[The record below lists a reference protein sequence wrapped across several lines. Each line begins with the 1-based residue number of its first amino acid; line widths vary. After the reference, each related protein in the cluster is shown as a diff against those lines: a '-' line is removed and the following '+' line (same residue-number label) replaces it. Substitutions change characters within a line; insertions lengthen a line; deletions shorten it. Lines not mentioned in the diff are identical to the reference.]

1 MVTEFRVGL
10 FTLAALAAFGVASLK
25 ITANKAIFGDYKQY
39 RGIVKDAS
47 GIFPRTSIKVAG
59 INAGQIENIGLKGD
73 AAELIFKLKSEIH
86 LTENSY
92 MRIKTVGFLGEKYID
107 IVVGEPSEIALEVDS
122 YIKVHG
128 GAGFEDLAKDA
139 SEIMSDVKEIMK
151 KVREGIENET
161 SKNVVREIL
170 ENINE
175 ISGSLRRTVGGN
187 EEKLNNI
194 IASVEEL
201 AQQLAYETNGRNQDS
216 LMNGLKKL
224 SPILDDL
231 KSASSDIKV
240 MIADVKAGKG
250 TVGKLLRDEET
261 VDRVNETLSSVN
273 RLMGRINNLQAE
285 MSLYSGYNNKFQ
297 GSTQLGIDL
306 YTAPE
311 RFFRLGAVVND
322 FYYVTEE
329 TVATSSGTAG
339 NTSTTNK
346 ITHKDEFKF
355 NFQMGRKF
363 QDFSVRIGLIESKG
377 GFGVDYDLSSIN
389 TKFSVDLFNF
399 DRDEQPAYL
408 RLSSEIKIWNVLYS
422 KLVLEDALSDNLSYT
437 IYGGLRFTDDD
448 IASLLGILAR

>member
-1 MVTEFRVGL
+1 MTEFRVGL

-39 RGIVKDAS
+39 RAIVKDAS

-59 INAGQIENIGLKGD
+59 INAGEIEKIGLKGD
-73 AAELIFKLKSEIH
+73 AAELIFKLKAEIP
-86 LTENSY
+86 LTQNSY

-107 IVVGEPSEIALEVDS
+107 VVVGEPSEIVLGNDE
-122 YIKVHG
+122 YIKVVG

-175 ISGSLRRTVGGN
+175 VSASLRRTVGGN

-201 AQQLAYETNGRNQDS
+201 SQQLAYETNGRNQDS
-216 LMNGLKKL
+216 LMAALKKMG
-224 SPILDDL
+224 PILDEIQIASTDL
-231 KSASSDIKV
+231 KVI
-240 MIADVKAGKG
+240 IGDVKAGKG

-285 MSLYSGYNNKFQ
+285 MSVYSGYNNKFQ
-297 GSTQLGIDL
+297 GSTELGLDL

-311 RFFRLGAVVND
+311 RFFRVGAIVND
-322 FYYVTEE
+322 FYYITEE
-329 TVATSSGTAG
+329 TESSSSGTGGA
-339 NTSTTNK
+339 TNNVSRVTK
-346 ITHKDEFKF
+346 KDEFKF
-355 NFQMGRKF
+355 NFQLGRKV
-363 QDFSVRIGLIESKG
+363 QDFSFRIGLIESKG
-377 GFGVDYDLSSIN
+377 GLGIDYDLSSLN
-389 TKFSVDLFNF
+389 TKLSAELFNF
-399 DRDEQPAYL
+399 DREDQPAFL
-408 RLSSEIKIWNVLYS
+408 RLSSEIRIWNVLYS
-422 KLVLEDALSDNLSYT
+422 KLVLEDVLSDNVSYT

-448 IASLLGILAR
+448 IASLLSVLAR